1 MSSRN
6 QRSIRNRDARVLL
19 SEVLPYELPVPFSN
33 AGIYRFLS
41 RLQLKKSEGL
51 FRARNLG
58 AGTNAA
64 LCLIFGKKLDITKSK
79 DGRFLD
85 FEDPSLVGGRSTRT
99 YAQTNPYFYGMSH
112 RVGAK
117 RRMALMHLR
126 SQIDVVDFY
135 AQHDEMILYY
145 TSRSPY
151 SIRHPK
157 TQARYSVFRDPL
169 FSERLDPSAIKQTVE
184 QHEYD
189 YEHVRSY
196 FTYSRYSHIYK
207 FYESAEFRA
216 CERKFGLLA
225 KVDVSKC
232 FDSIYTHS
240 ISWATHGRAQS
251 KANIGASKETFAGS
265 FDRLMQALNYDETN
279 GIIIGPEVSRI
290 FAEVILQEVD
300 VRIESRLAAR
310 GLRHREDYDILRFV
324 DDYFVF
330 LKSEH
335 LRVDVLADIAEEL
348 GAFRLHLNESKE
360 SVELTPLK
368 SALSVA
374 KHKMNELLRK
384 EISWRDNHPDSVGP
398 APAVAPL
405 PSIFVPA
412 QSVILGYKS
421 ILLETGVVHAELANY
436 ALVCLERE
444 VERILEKFLPHLE
457 GQTTAQDLRRE
468 RDAAFTHVS
477 NFLSSALDVA
487 FFIYAGAVTVSHSV
501 KLARMIMTAIK
512 YLEVSKASSLYQA
525 QLLTKIDRE
534 VRAQLEPS
542 RFGRPIPI
550 HTLVLLDCLTAMGR
564 NHRLDQNEILTL
576 LDSRSAKTLA
586 VDPTALDGIS
596 ALSLISHIDGDP
608 AAAEVQTLIESW
620 ILERV
625 SRNEVLDGEISI
637 LELNCISSPH
647 ISTSTKRAILDSY
660 GHGSDEAIAEIADL
674 NENWTFE
681 WGAVDY
687 YERLQRK
694 RSNEVY

>member
-1 MSSRN
+1 
-6 QRSIRNRDARVLL
+6 VLL
-19 SEVLPYELPVPFSN
+19 SEVLPYELPVAFSN

-41 RLQLKKSEGL
+41 RLQLKKTEGS

-64 LCLIFGKKLDITKSK
+64 LCLIFGRKLVITKST
-79 DGRFLD
+79 DGRFLE
-85 FEDPSLVGGRSTRT
+85 FEDPSLLRGQSTRT
-99 YAQTNPYFYGMSH
+99 YAQTNPYLYGMTH
-112 RVGAK
+112 KVGSK

-135 AQHDEMILYY
+135 SKHDEMILYY
-145 TSRSPY
+145 TARSPY
-151 SIRHPK
+151 SIRRPK

-169 FSERLDPSAIKQTVE
+169 FSERLDPSGSKETVE

-196 FTYSRYSHIYK
+196 FTYSRYTHIYK

-225 KVDVSKC
+225 RVDVSKC

-265 FDRLMQALNYDETN
+265 FDKLMQALNYDETN

-290 FAEVILQEVD
+290 FAEVILQEID
-300 VRIESRLAAR
+300 VRIESKLAAR

-335 LRVDVLADIAEEL
+335 LRSDVLADIAEEL

-360 SVELTPLK
+360 TVELTPLK

-384 EISWRDNHPDSVGP
+384 EIEWRENAPGGIGP
-398 APAVAPL
+398 AAKLSPL
-405 PSIFVPA
+405 PTIFVPA

-421 ILLETGVVHAELANY
+421 ILMEAELVHAELANY
-436 ALVCLERE
+436 ALVRLERE
-444 VERILEKFLPHLE
+444 VERILEKYLPHLE
-457 GQTTAQDLRRE
+457 VRTTAPDLKRE
-468 RDAAFTHVS
+468 RDLAFTQVS

-542 RFGRPIPI
+542 KFGRPIPV

-564 NHRLDQNEILTL
+564 NHRLDQNDILML
-576 LDSRSAKTLA
+576 LDLRNAQAPT
-586 VDPTALDGIS
+586 VDRTALDGIS
-596 ALSLISHIDGDP
+596 ALSLINHIGGDSE
-608 AAAEVQTLIESW
+608 ATEVQLLIESW
-620 ILERV
+620 ILKRV

-647 ISTSTKRAILDSY
+647 ISDSTKRAILDPY
-660 GHGSDEAIAEIADL
+660 GHGSDVAIADIAEL

-681 WGAVDY
+681 WGGVDY